1 VWIVHRR
8 EPLIAGVGLHEN
20 TQMIPQSCL
29 LIESKKFPIQP
40 GEDQEITNERMYGK
54 ALCTYLQEH
63 LPRAGVNVPFFC
75 NEDWGWW
82 LEVEHGDFKMALCIY
97 SDPDAEGNPE
107 KYGLMPSIDKE
118 TKWSWSRFRKVDVS
132 NDVLA
137 VIDIVERT
145 FAGDKDV
152 SAVTRHNDFPF

>member
-1 VWIVHRR
+1 LRTFLDLAAGASSRIRR
-8 EPLIAGVGLHEN
+8 VLPGSAEIQLGLLEN
-20 TQMIPQSCL
+20 FQMIPQSCL

-40 GEDQEITNERMYGK
+40 GENQEIVNERMYGK

-107 KYGLMPSIDKE
+107 KHALMPSIDKL
-118 TKWSWSRFRKVDVS
+118 K
-132 NDVLA
+132 N
-137 VIDIVERT
+137 
-145 FAGDKDV
+145 
-152 SAVTRHNDFPF
+152 

>member
-1 VWIVHRR
+1 
-8 EPLIAGVGLHEN
+8 
-20 TQMIPQSCL
+20 MIPQSCL

-63 LPRAGVNVPFFC
+63 LPRAGINVPFFC

-82 LEVEHGDFKMALCIY
+82 LEVEHGDFKLALCIY

-107 KYGLMPSIDKE
+107 KYAIMPSIDKE
-118 TKWSWSRFRKVDVS
+118 TKWSWTRFRKVNVS
-132 NDVLA
+132 KEVLA
-137 VIDIVERT
+137 VIDCVERT
-145 FAGDKDV
+145 FASDTDV
-152 SAVTRHNDFPF
+152 SAVTRHDDFPF

>member
-1 VWIVHRR
+1 
-8 EPLIAGVGLHEN
+8 
-20 TQMIPQSCL
+20 MIPQSCL
-29 LIESKKFPIQP
+29 LIESKKFPIQA

-63 LPRAGVNVPFFC
+63 LPRAGINVPFFC

-107 KYGLMPSIDKE
+107 KYAIMPSIDKE
-118 TKWSWSRFRKVDVS
+118 TKWSWTRFRKVNVS
-132 NDVLA
+132 KEVLA
-137 VIDIVERT
+137 VIDCVERT
-145 FAGDKDV
+145 FASDTDV
-152 SAVTRHNDFPF
+152 SAVTRHDDFPF